1 MATQPGAA
9 WVKNGKGDWVKP
21 KAPTSGGPYKWN
33 DTSGWVKKKTEADFA
48 AEYGP
53 QAALVNSDRSL
64 QALFKQAVA
73 EEWSA
78 DKFKAK
84 FLATPWAQT
93 HSDTWRVAEASRISD
108 PASWA
113 EQRKL
118 VFDNIRRQ
126 YSDLGFQ
133 LDESQI
139 SNLADQS
146 LYLSGGTAANVDN
159 AVLKSHIAEI
169 GRITGTGGT
178 ALTTIDTLKKN
189 AYNYGVSYGDE
200 WFNNAAKSILTGTGE
215 AGNATYWNN
224 IIKNNAK
231 SQLPGL
237 SDLIDSGLDART
249 AADGYITKMASTFEL
264 DPSEVNLQ
272 DPLMQKA
279 FTNIGQDGK
288 PSLKPLWQFQQE
300 LKQDNRYFKTNK
312 AHQDMTGLATEI
324 ARQFGRA

>member
-1 MATQPGAA
+1 MAKTTTPAP
-9 WVKNGKGDWVKP
+9 KP
-21 KAPTSGGPYKWN
+21 
-33 DTSGWVKKKTEADFA
+33 VDFA
-48 AEYGP
+48 AAYGV
-53 QAALVNSDRSL
+53 QAALVNSNSEL
-64 QALFKQAVA
+64 KTLFNTAVA
-73 EEWSA
+73 GKWTP
-78 DKFKAK
+78 AK
-84 FLATPWAQT
+84 FNAAFINTTWYKK
-93 HSDTWRVAEASRISD
+93 HSDTWRVAETSRVTD
-108 PASWA
+108 PASWN
-113 EQRKL
+113 EQRNL
-118 VFDNIRRQ
+118 VLDNIRRQ
-126 YSDLGFQ
+126 SSALGFE

-139 SNLADQS
+139 AKLADQS
-146 LYLSGGTAANVDN
+146 LYLSGGNAASVDDSI
-159 AVLKSHIAEI
+159 LKSHVAEI

-178 ALTTIDTLKKN
+178 ALATIDTLKKN

-200 WFNNAAKSILTGTGE
+200 WFNNATKSILTGTGE
-215 AGNATYWNN
+215 TGNVAYWNN

-264 DPSEVNLQ
+264 DPNEVNLQ

-300 LKQDNRYFKTNK
+300 LKQDDRYFKTNK